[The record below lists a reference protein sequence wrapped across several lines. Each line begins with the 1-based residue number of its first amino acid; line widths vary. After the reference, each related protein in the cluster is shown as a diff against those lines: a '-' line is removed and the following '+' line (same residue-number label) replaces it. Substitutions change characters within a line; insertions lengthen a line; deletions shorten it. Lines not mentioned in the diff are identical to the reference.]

1 MKLIKYT
8 FSGLA
13 CWASY
18 GSLASDADIIP
29 NVIVILKALG
39 TTIVGFI
46 A

>member
-1 MKLIKYT
+1 MNLIKYT
-8 FSGLA
+8 LSGLV
-13 CWASY
+13 CWTSY
-18 GSLASDADIIP
+18 GSLASDADVIP